1 VCEICG
7 VTQEMM
13 HYNYRRGMQSILK
26 CIMYALKWFDFE
38 LNHLTMIR
46 FLITIILLCSGS
58 VNACVGYVVAF
69 RGLND
74 VFDHKALENYAN
86 YLGYC
91 HKTFGWYQPTEA
103 IKFINGID
111 KKYQLYGFS
120 KGAET
125 ISKLLKDSSVKK
137 PEYVLTI
144 GSFRTT
150 DVDFKK
156 YNIKFDNYFDDSGR
170 GQKSPGV
177 FLSVS
182 HSKIQKEVNKVLF
195 KDK

>member
-1 VCEICG
+1 
-7 VTQEMM
+7 
-13 HYNYRRGMQSILK
+13 
-26 CIMYALKWFDFE
+26 
-38 LNHLTMIR
+38 MIR
-46 FLITIILLCSGS
+46 FLITIILLYASS

-69 RGLND
+69 RGQND
-74 VFDHKALENYAN
+74 VFDQPALEKYAN
-86 YLGYC
+86 HLSYC
-91 HKTFGWYQPTEA
+91 YRVFGWYQSKDA
-103 IKFINGID
+103 VLFINSID
-111 KKYQLYGFS
+111 ENYRLYGFS

-125 ISKLLKDSSVKK
+125 ISKLLKNSSIRK

-144 GSFRTT
+144 GAFRTT

-170 GQKSPGV
+170 GQLSPGI

-182 HSKIQKEVNKVLF
+182 HSKIQKEVNTILF

>member
-1 VCEICG
+1 
-7 VTQEMM
+7 
-13 HYNYRRGMQSILK
+13 
-26 CIMYALKWFDFE
+26 
-38 LNHLTMIR
+38 MIR
-46 FLITIILLCSGS
+46 FLITIILLYASS

-69 RGLND
+69 RGQND
-74 VFDHKALENYAN
+74 VFDQSALEKYAN
-86 YLGYC
+86 HLSYC
-91 HKTFGWYQPTEA
+91 YKVFGWYQFKDA
-103 IKFINGID
+103 VLFINSID
-111 KKYQLYGFS
+111 ENYQLYGFS

-125 ISKLLKDSSVKK
+125 ISKLLKNSSIRK

-144 GSFRTT
+144 GAFRTA

-170 GQKSPGV
+170 GQLSPGV

>member
-1 VCEICG
+1 
-7 VTQEMM
+7 
-13 HYNYRRGMQSILK
+13 
-26 CIMYALKWFDFE
+26 
-38 LNHLTMIR
+38 MIR
-46 FLITIILLCSGS
+46 FLFATILFFPISLY
-58 VNACVGYVVAF
+58 ACVGYVIGF
-69 RGLND
+69 KGND
-74 VFDHKALENYAN
+74 DIFDHQAFNQYVN
-86 YLGYC
+86 QIGYC
-91 HKTFGWYQPTEA
+91 SKLFSWHRSNDA
-103 IKFINGID
+103 VKFINSID
-111 KKYQLYGFS
+111 EKYQLYGFS

-125 ISKLLKDSSVKK
+125 ISKLLKNSSVKK

-144 GSFRTT
+144 GAFRTT

-156 YNIKFDNYFDDSGR
+156 YDVKFDNYFDDSGR